1 MPNKALRQYVIFV
14 YKLVNLICALVFIKI
29 GTILNRNKQK
39 RRIPLQQ
46 AIKANL
52 KRLKTFLNYSRNYLR
67 RNNPIKLLKKEFV
80 ASLKDALSINKKRKM
95 VQYKLKYQ
103 MHQLSQM
110 EKLIAQNNE
119 HVFLRGNKFNE
130 MR

>member
-1 MPNKALRQYVIFV
+1 MQ
-14 YKLVNLICALVFIKI
+14 
-29 GTILNRNKQK
+29 QS
-39 RRIPLQQ
+39 LQ
-46 AIKANL
+46 ANL
-52 KRLKTFLNYSRNYLR
+52 KRLRTFLNYSKNYLR
-67 RNNPIKLLKKEFV
+67 RNNPVKVLQKEIV
-80 ASLKDALSINKKRKM
+80 AGLKDALSINKKRKM
-95 VQYKLKYQ
+95 VKYKLKYQ

>member
-1 MPNKALRQYVIFV
+1 M
-14 YKLVNLICALVFIKI
+14 
-29 GTILNRNKQK
+29 
-39 RRIPLQQ
+39 QQ
-46 AIKANL
+46 SIAASI

-67 RNNPIKLLKKEFV
+67 RNNPIKILQKEIV
-80 ASLKDALSINKKRKM
+80 AGLKDALSINKKRKM
-95 VQYKLKYQ
+95 VKYKLKYQ
-103 MHQLSQM
+103 MHQLNQM

>member
-1 MPNKALRQYVIFV
+1 M
-14 YKLVNLICALVFIKI
+14 
-29 GTILNRNKQK
+29 
-39 RRIPLQQ
+39 QQ

-52 KRLKTFLNYSRNYLR
+52 KRLKTFLNYSKNYLK
-67 RNNPIKLLKKEFV
+67 RNNPIKLFKKELV

-103 MHQLSQM
+103 MNQLSQM

>member
-1 MPNKALRQYVIFV
+1 M
-14 YKLVNLICALVFIKI
+14 
-29 GTILNRNKQK
+29 
-39 RRIPLQQ
+39 QQ
-46 AIKANL
+46 SLKTSI

-67 RNNPIKLLKKEFV
+67 RNNPIKILQKEV
-80 ASLKDALSINKKRKM
+80 TAGLKDVLSINKKRKM
-95 VQYKLKYQ
+95 VKYKLKYQ
-103 MHQLSQM
+103 IHQLNQM